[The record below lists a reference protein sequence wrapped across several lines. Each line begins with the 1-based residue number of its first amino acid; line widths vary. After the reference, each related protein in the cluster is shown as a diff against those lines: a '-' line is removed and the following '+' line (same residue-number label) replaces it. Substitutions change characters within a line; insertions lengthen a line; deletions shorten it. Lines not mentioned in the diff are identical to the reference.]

1 MGFFNFLKQPD
12 IGQGVAEYRALSD
25 AVLLDVRTPQ
35 EYQKGHIPG
44 SRNVPLPSIGEVQ
57 LLPKDRD
64 VPIFLY
70 CHSGA
75 RSSQAAGVLRRMGY
89 TRVKNIGGIA
99 AWNGEVE
106 YGL

>member
-75 RSSQAAGVLRRMGY
+75 RSAQACRILEQMGY
-89 TRVKNIGGIA
+89 SRVKNIGGIA
-99 AWNGEVE
+99 SWRGPVE
-106 YGL
+106 TDS